1 MAPFLDSTITMYEF
15 NFDTR
20 QYKPLRNRYNRLLY
34 ASPKQELQ
42 QAIQAQMKIS
52 IGLQAPPAM
61 VLVVELSKNEDNQYE
76 LTEVLDKFPF
86 EDLTAV
92 LDEDE

>member
-1 MAPFLDSTITMYEF
+1 MYEF

-20 QYKPLRNRYNRLLY
+20 KYKPLRNRYNRLLY

-92 LDEDE
+92 LDEGE